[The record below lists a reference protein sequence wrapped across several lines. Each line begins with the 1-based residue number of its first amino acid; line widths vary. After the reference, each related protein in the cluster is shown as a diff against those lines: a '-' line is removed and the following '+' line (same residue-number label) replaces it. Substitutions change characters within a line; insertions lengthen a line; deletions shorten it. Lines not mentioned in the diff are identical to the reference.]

1 METDK
6 VVFRRWRDSGDVI
19 ALFPEIPADIFGV
32 YCEGYEH
39 IGQHGGAD
47 YWGVI
52 QATVP
57 TKLHEAD
64 DLAEEL
70 TRIGYDLRPMQRA
83 SHHHHDKRRQ
93 AAKEV
98 ADTG

>member
-47 YWGVI
+47 YHGVI

-57 TKLHEAD
+57 VRHDEAA

-70 TRIGYDLRPMQRA
+70 TRIGYNLRPMQRA

-93 AAKEV
+93 AAREIALV
-98 ADTG
+98 